1 PPRRPVAERRHV
13 PGWAARQ
20 LPRGLDGSGGS
31 GPHWTLRTVERLVP
45 GLDPL
50 SGGVVVAVD
59 APPVSPRAEP
69 CRHGGGGRGQDASG
83 GAGLIPAA
91 KLPHGHPDLQP
102 RQVAVIDRHPAWSV
116 RPALAAGSGE
126 VRPLSVDHRG
136 VTLL

>member
-1 PPRRPVAERRHV
+1 ATPAALGQEPGSAHASNPELPYPAKTEPAGCTRLQPGLVARPVPHRPAARRRVAERRHV

-31 GPHWTLRTVERLVP
+31 GPHWNLRTVERLVP

-69 CRHGGGGRGQDASG
+69 CRHGGVGRGQDASG
-83 GAGLIPAA
+83 G
-91 KLPHGHPDLQP
+91 
-102 RQVAVIDRHPAWSV
+102 
-116 RPALAAGSGE
+116 
-126 VRPLSVDHRG
+126 
-136 VTLL
+136 